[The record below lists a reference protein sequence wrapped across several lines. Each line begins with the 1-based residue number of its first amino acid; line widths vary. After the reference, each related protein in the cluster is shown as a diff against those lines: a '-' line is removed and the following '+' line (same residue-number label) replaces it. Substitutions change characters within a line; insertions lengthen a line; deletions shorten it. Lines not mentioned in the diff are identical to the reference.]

1 MSRKKKKDYTRQ
13 IESDSKYKSQ
23 KISKFIN
30 RIMQNGKKRTA
41 ERIVYSAL
49 EKLEKE
55 TSQNALDS
63 FELALKNTI
72 PLMEVKSRRVGGST
86 YQVPMEVAP
95 KRGLTLA
102 MRWIIANARS
112 RSGRSMFEKLASE
125 LTDAFNNV
133 GSSIKKREDT
143 HKMAAANKAFAHF
156 RW

>member
-1 MSRKKKKDYTRQ
+1 MSRKKKKDYTRL

-102 MRWIIANARS
+102 KI
-112 RSGRSMFEKLASE
+112 GR
-125 LTDAFNNV
+125 
-133 GSSIKKREDT
+133 
-143 HKMAAANKAFAHF
+143 AHV
-156 RW
+156 